1 MQKGIYY
8 DGDYFVAT
16 AVEGVQE
23 SNPFPTQPFTKI
35 LTQKFQQL
43 RVNPDTGAPVFKA
56 LNIGSVPLQSGM
68 NPPEPFVGGGGVGKK
83 GRAVPFGGG
92 AGTGPWLVS
101 ESPRLDIGAG
111 VVEWTR
117 TWAHVPAMI
126 YSFPSLN
133 YNRQVYS
140 VSSIPWGG
148 NWDAYGNFHGVYRT
162 FTAIEEWTEPT
173 TGIVHRFFVRAPV
186 TMKPTDMLNLFN
198 LPTPFRIIKFNDE
211 RGREHVFELGTQGVV
226 DSSCDVWMGDIW
238 EIRNVY

>member
-1 MQKGIYY
+1 MPKGIYY

-162 FTAIEEWTEPT
+162 FTAIEVVQNAATNPAIAAT
-173 TGIVHRFFVRAPV
+173 
-186 TMKPTDMLNLFN
+186 
-198 LPTPFRIIKFNDE
+198 DE
-211 RGREHVFELGTQGVV
+211 RSRHSVSNCCASLARLAPSAERM
-226 DSSCDVWMGDIW
+226 DSSAA
-238 EIRNVY
+238 RSASLRSTPASPRRRKA